1 MVSMTVGTLRI
12 CTATLLV
19 VIVANVGIVAAQS
32 KAPATRDAV
41 VSVSGMVCEEM
52 CAPTL
57 QKRLAKLPNVTTV
70 AVSAEKGRAV
80 ITFALPTEV
89 TDRVIEQAV
98 AAAGFTATKIDWQ
111 KPSS

>member
-1 MVSMTVGTLRI
+1 MVSMPVGSLRM
-12 CTATLLV
+12 CTATVLV
-19 VIVANVGIVAAQS
+19 VIVASVGIVAAQS

-57 QKRLAKLPNVTTV
+57 QKRLAKLPDVKTVT
-70 AVSAEKGRAV
+70 VSAEQGRAV

-98 AAAGFTATKIDWQ
+98 TDAGFTATKIAWQ
-111 KPSS
+111 KPRS